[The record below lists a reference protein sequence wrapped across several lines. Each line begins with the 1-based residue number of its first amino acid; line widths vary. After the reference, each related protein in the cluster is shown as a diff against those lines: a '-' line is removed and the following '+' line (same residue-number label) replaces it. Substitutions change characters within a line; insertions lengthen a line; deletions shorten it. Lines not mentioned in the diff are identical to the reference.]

1 MTRNFASGRGS
12 FQTNRSTN
20 PFSTS
25 VSRTTSSSNGNLNF
39 RGQTTTLGD
48 IGNTR
53 DNQQVP
59 TDLPRKCNRSKS
71 DTGNYQYE
79 TFLKNWK
86 NLTSSNFVLNVV
98 SGIRLQFTSSPNQLH
113 IPKAIEFCE
122 N

>member
-79 TFLKNWK
+79 AF
-86 NLTSSNFVLNVV
+86 
-98 SGIRLQFTSSPNQLH
+98 P
-113 IPKAIEFCE
+113 
-122 N
+122 